1 MIYLFFEIVIDID
14 ILCPLGTSI
23 ERFLVQVFARRTIL
37 FTLKRQKGAEILE
50 SIVFRTFDIEKKSIS
65 QKAIRSRLSKKAQTM
80 PKLSFKGQMDQKME
94 PILPRTTSYVVS
106 VPHFTL
112 VRNGLSKPS
121 RPRSKSDKNVTVSE
135 WYVLAVVGSFYAR
148 LDKL

>member
-1 MIYLFFEIVIDID
+1 
-14 ILCPLGTSI
+14 
-23 ERFLVQVFARRTIL
+23 
-37 FTLKRQKGAEILE
+37 
-50 SIVFRTFDIEKKSIS
+50 
-65 QKAIRSRLSKKAQTM
+65 
-80 PKLSFKGQMDQKME
+80 MDQKME

-112 VRNGLSKPS
+112 VRNGHDLPQLSKPVQS

>member
-1 MIYLFFEIVIDID
+1 
-14 ILCPLGTSI
+14 
-23 ERFLVQVFARRTIL
+23 
-37 FTLKRQKGAEILE
+37 
-50 SIVFRTFDIEKKSIS
+50 
-65 QKAIRSRLSKKAQTM
+65 
-80 PKLSFKGQMDQKME
+80 MDQKME

-112 VRNGLSKPS
+112 VRNGHDLSKPS
-121 RPRSKSDKNVTVSE
+121 RPGSKSDKNVTVSE